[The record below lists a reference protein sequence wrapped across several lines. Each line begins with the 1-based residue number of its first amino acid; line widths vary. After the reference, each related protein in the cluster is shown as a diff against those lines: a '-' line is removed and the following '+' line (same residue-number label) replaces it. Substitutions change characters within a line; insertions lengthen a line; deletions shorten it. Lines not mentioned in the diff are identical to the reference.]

1 MKILLV
7 DDHTLVRAG
16 LRRILETQPGF
27 TVVREVADGAS
38 ALAAVEETAPDVV
51 VLDLS
56 IPGPDGL
63 EVLATVKR
71 RRPGTKVL
79 VLTMHADPE
88 YVDRAVRE
96 GADGYL
102 LKDSAVSD
110 LVQALKAVK
119 AGEIYYSPAVQRRL
133 GEILRRGASPDRPVD
148 RLTDREREILRLV
161 AEGLTTKGIAARLR
175 ISARTVE
182 THRSHLMDKL
192 DLRSV
197 AQLTQF
203 AVREGLLRDRG
214 GGRLPAGPGTSSWR
228 TT

>member
-38 ALAAVEETAPDVV
+38 ALAAVEETSPDVI

-133 GEILRRGASPDRPVD
+133 GEILRRGARPDRPVD
-148 RLTDREREILRLV
+148 RLTDREREILGLV

-203 AVREGLLRDRG
+203 AVREGLLRDR
-214 GGRLPAGPGTSSWR
+214 
-228 TT
+228 

>member
-27 TVVREVADGAS
+27 TVVREVADGAA
-38 ALAAVEETAPDVV
+38 ALAAVEETSPDVI

-110 LVQALKAVK
+110 LVQALRAVK

-133 GEILRRGASPDRPVD
+133 GEILRRGSSHDRPVD

-161 AEGLTTKGIAARLR
+161 AEGLTTKEIAARLR

-203 AVREGLLRDRG
+203 AVREGLLRDR
-214 GGRLPAGPGTSSWR
+214 
-228 TT
+228 

>member
-38 ALAAVEETAPDVV
+38 ALVAVEETAPDVI

-63 EVLATVKR
+63 EVLRTVKR

-133 GEILRRGASPDRPVD
+133 GEILRRGARPDRPVD
-148 RLTDREREILRLV
+148 RLTDREREILGLV

-203 AVREGLLRDRG
+203 AVREGLLRDR
-214 GGRLPAGPGTSSWR
+214 
-228 TT
+228 